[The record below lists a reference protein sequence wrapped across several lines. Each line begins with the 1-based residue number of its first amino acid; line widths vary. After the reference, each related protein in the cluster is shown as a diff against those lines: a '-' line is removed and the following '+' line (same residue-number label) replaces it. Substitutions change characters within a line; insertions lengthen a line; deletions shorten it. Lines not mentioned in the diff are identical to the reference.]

1 MGIFSCRELIYKLQ
15 PQADFFGNPSNT
27 SKYGL
32 NFLRFFVVMLW
43 QIFPLEIK
51 NSKMESEEYV
61 WKLTKIR
68 YQMFATQLLVFFH

>member
-32 NFLRFFVVMLW
+32 NFLRFFVVML
-43 QIFPLEIK
+43 
-51 NSKMESEEYV
+51 
-61 WKLTKIR
+61 
-68 YQMFATQLLVFFH
+68 